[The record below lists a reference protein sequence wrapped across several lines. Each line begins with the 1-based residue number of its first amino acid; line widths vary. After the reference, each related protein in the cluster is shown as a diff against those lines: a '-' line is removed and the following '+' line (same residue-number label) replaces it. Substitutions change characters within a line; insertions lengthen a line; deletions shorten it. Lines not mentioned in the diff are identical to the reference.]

1 GATRKISAKRPFGR
15 LKSGARKQKVKE
27 AFSRGLRLMI
37 GQAWSLIRLDEDILC
52 KARRSHHEV
61 DADHGNIDCAGS
73 FARCLHQRRVD
84 LLRHVMDGASR
95 MQVRCLAHDH
105 CSALSGHGAKF
116 QALTGQAASRLRIHG
131 NGAFSTSSS
140 RTAAGL
146 MPDEI
151 FDRTGTVS
159 HNARGPPYGSGDET
173 VVNYYQPQV

>member
-1 GATRKISAKRPFGR
+1 
-15 LKSGARKQKVKE
+15 
-27 AFSRGLRLMI
+27 
-37 GQAWSLIRLDEDILC
+37 
-52 KARRSHHEV
+52 
-61 DADHGNIDCAGS
+61 
-73 FARCLHQRRVD
+73 
-84 LLRHVMDGASR
+84 
-95 MQVRCLAHDH
+95 
-105 CSALSGHGAKF
+105 F

-173 VVNYYQPQV
+173 VVNYYQPQVLPLEACFQKNAAGDFSRRLDSTLHLVNRL